1 MQLSA
6 FFILCFKLHQTK
18 KNQPMKK
25 LLTLALLFLFL
36 PFSTLSQDLYHDA
49 DAPIDERVEDLLNR
63 MTLYEKIGQMT
74 QLNITMVNPTY
85 DQGDVI
91 LVEEAARDLI
101 SNHHIG
107 SFLNGE
113 AVPPEQWFEYMNG
126 LTRIAMEESRLGI
139 PIIYGIDHMH
149 GASYLGR
156 STIFPQNIN
165 IGATFNT
172 DHSYLTGW
180 VTAYESADIGHHWNF
195 APVLD
200 LGVNPIWAR
209 FWETYGE
216 DPYLASRMG
225 EAYVKGYQGN
235 EEIAPYKVAATAKH
249 FLAYSDPRSGWDRT
263 PVHIGDQ
270 ALHEFH
276 RPPFQAVID
285 AGIKTVMLNSGEV
298 NGVPVHASYELVT
311 ELLRNQMGFDGV
323 VLTDWEDIGKLYDF
337 HRVAENYKEATYL
350 AIKAGVDMSMTPT
363 SLQFNEALL
372 ELVEEGRITE
382 DRIDESVRRILRLK
396 FELGLF
402 ENPFPRNDR
411 FDRIGTE
418 ENRLKALRAAEESLV
433 LLKNEND
440 VLPLQNP
447 RKILLFGPSA
457 DIKRNLSGGWTL
469 SWQGGTEEQHPEN
482 MHTVYTA
489 LKAQYPD
496 ADAEVV
502 SEIPVSGSSDEIQLF
517 FSRLERADMLI
528 YAGGEE
534 PYTEFIGNITDMTLP
549 QNQLDEIAFLTE
561 SNTPVTLLMIA
572 GRPRLVTD
580 VIQEL
585 DAFIFAGLPGFEG
598 AEAIANVLSGSVN
611 PSGKLPFSYPQHTGH
626 FVNYNHKPTDVYFF
640 DPDVANHIAQ
650 GTENTSLFQFG
661 DGLSYTTFEYSN
673 LSITASELKTDGSIT
688 ANVTVT
694 NTGEVNGMKSVLWF
708 LTNKVGRYTRPVK
721 ELKHFE
727 KIHLEAGE
735 SAELSFEITPLKSLA
750 YPDSRGEPILDP
762 GEFNLQVGTLDA
774 DFRLVNQ

>member
-1 MQLSA
+1 
-6 FFILCFKLHQTK
+6 
-18 KNQPMKK
+18 MKK
-25 LLTLALLFLFL
+25 LITLLTLILFLSFVANSQPL
-36 PFSTLSQDLYHDA
+36 YQNAEASTEDR
-49 DAPIDERVEDLLNR
+49 IEDLLDR

-74 QLNITMVNPTY
+74 QLNITMVNPSW

-113 AVPPEQWFEYMNG
+113 AVPPQQWFEYMDG

-139 PIIYGIDHMH
+139 PIIYGIDHIH
-149 GASYLGR
+149 GASYLGE

-172 DHSYLTGW
+172 NHSYQTGW

-200 LGVNPIWAR
+200 LGINPIWAR

-225 EAYVKGYQGN
+225 EAYVHGYQGN

-249 FLAYSDPRSGWDRT
+249 FLGYSDPRSGWDRT

-276 RPPFQAVID
+276 RPPFQAALD
-285 AGIKTVMLNSGEV
+285 AGAKTVMLNSGEV

-311 ELLRNQMGFDGV
+311 GLLRNQMGFDGL

-350 AIKAGVDMSMTPT
+350 AVKAGIDMSMTPT

-372 ELVEEGRITE
+372 ELVDEGRITE
-382 DRIDESVRRILRLK
+382 ERIDESVRRILRLK

-402 ENPFPRNDR
+402 ENPYPRNDR

-418 ENRLKALRAAEESLV
+418 ESRLKALRAAEESIV

-440 VLPLQNP
+440 VLPLQHP
-447 RKILLFGPSA
+447 QQILLFGPTA
-457 DIKRNLSGGWTL
+457 NNKRNLSGGWTL
-469 SWQGGTEEQHPEN
+469 SWQGGDEEQYPVN
-482 MHTVYTA
+482 MHTIYTA
-489 LKAQYPD
+489 VKAQYPD
-496 ADAEVV
+496 ADIEVI
-502 SEIPVSGSSDEIQLF
+502 SEIPISGSSDEIQLF
-517 FSRLERADMLI
+517 FSGLERADMLI

-534 PYTEFIGNITDMTLP
+534 PYTEFIGNITDMTLQ

-561 SNTPVTLLMIA
+561 SSTPVTLLMIA

-580 VIQEL
+580 IIQQV
-585 DAFIFAGLPGFEG
+585 DAFLFAGLPGFEG
-598 AEAIANVLSGSVN
+598 AEAIANILSGEVI
-611 PSGKLPFSYPQHTGH
+611 PSGKLPYSYPQHTGH

-673 LSITASELKTDGSIT
+673 FSLSSSELTVDDSITAT
-688 ANVTVT
+688 VTVT
-694 NTGEVNGMKSVLWF
+694 NTGEFDAKKSILWF
-708 LTNKVGRYTRPVK
+708 LSNKVGRYTRPVK

-727 KIHLEAGE
+727 KIELAAGE
-735 SAELSFEITPLKSLA
+735 SAELSFEIIPLKSLA
-750 YPDSRGEPILDP
+750 YPDSKGEPILDP
-762 GEFNLQVGTLDA
+762 GEFNLQVGSLDA
-774 DFRLVNQ
+774 DFRLVHQ